1 MSDLINPK
9 GYTLPD
15 GSERNE
21 NCNGCGADNWI
32 GKIVPDRYLFC
43 RGYDLNPACCR
54 HDYMYEIGK
63 TDADKM
69 RADLY
74 FFSNILI
81 TLLKV
86 DTQRMQ
92 FKADSMMQKLER
104 AYSDRETRAAWDW
117 YWKSVKNDV
126 SDCKVNWFKKWIR
139 FNYAKTYYEAVELGG
154 FGPYWTGK
162 VRTEEN
168 DLQKHGLIEQTTFG
182 LSKLSFDAEDQQNV
196 VKNKESELCQKIT
209 D

>member
-1 MSDLINPK
+1 MIHPNGYIGSAIDLST
-9 GYTLPD
+9 GD
-15 GSERNE
+15 ACGSE
-21 NCNGCGADNWI
+21 GHWLS
-32 GKIVPDRYLFC
+32 KLVPDTYIFC
-43 RGYDLNPACCR
+43 KGFSLVLPCKV

-86 DTQRMQ
+86 DSERMQ
-92 FKADSMMQKLER
+92 FKADLLMEKLEK
-104 AYSDRETRAAWDW
+104 AYSCRATEDACEW
-117 YWKSVKNDV
+117 YWKSVKQEV
-126 SDCKVNWFKKWIR
+126 SDCKVNWFKKWMR
-139 FNYAKTYYEAVELGG
+139 FSFAKSYYESVELFG
-154 FGPYWTGK
+154 FDPYWKGK
-162 VRTEEN
+162 SKEN
-168 DLQKHGLIEQTTFG
+168 DLQKQGLIEQTTFG

-196 VKNKESELCQKIT
+196 VKNKKSELCQKIT